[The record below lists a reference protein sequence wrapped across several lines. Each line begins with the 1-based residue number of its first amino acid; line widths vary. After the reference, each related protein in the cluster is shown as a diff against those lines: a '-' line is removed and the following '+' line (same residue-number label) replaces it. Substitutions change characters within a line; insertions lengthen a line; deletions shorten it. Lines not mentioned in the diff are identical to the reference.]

1 MNAFKKFLLGLV
13 VGIVVAFPLG
23 INFGRG
29 AALLSNP
36 FVKPEIQKK
45 VKAQAESIVED
56 TKNAIHDATKPMRN
70 AAPPTR

>member
-1 MNAFKKFLLGLV
+1 MNALKKILLGLV

-29 AALLSNP
+29 APLLSNP
-36 FVKPEIQKK
+36 FIKPEIQKK

-56 TKNAIHDATKPMRN
+56 TKSAIHDATKPMRN
-70 AAPPTR
+70 AAPPAP

>member
-1 MNAFKKFLLGLV
+1 MNALKKFLVGLV

-29 AALLSNP
+29 APLLSNP

-45 VKAQAESIVED
+45 VKAQAESLVED
-56 TKNAIHDATKPMRN
+56 TKSAIHDATKPMRTT
-70 AAPPTR
+70 AQPAR